1 MKREKQPEM
10 TTRHLYIWSVGSHS
24 ESNRQYDEET
34 EQLSDDLVGVT
45 GKVADLTKA
54 ASNNGRGISLFTDET
69 QTKYKD
75 LVDYLGEVS
84 DVMDEISAKN
94 KQELLE
100 LLFGKNRANAGAALL
115 TNYKQVYKVI
125 ETINES
131 SGSAEREMNTMAE
144 SITFKVNE
152 FKETLTDLGK
162 TIFTQDFLK
171 DIVNTGTSVVDIL
184 DKIIDK
190 IGIIPTILAGI
201 SITKAFKNVGEPLNT
216 PVYAQPQFI
225 YVHRM

>member
-1 MKREKQPEM
+1 MGNALRSISM
-10 TTRHLYIWSVGSHS
+10 RVRG
-24 ESNRQYDEET
+24 YDEET

-131 SGSAEREMNTMAE
+131 SGSAEREMNTMSE

-162 TIFTQDFLK
+162 TIFTQNFLK
-171 DIVNTGTSVVDIL
+171 DIVNTGTSVVDVL
-184 DKIIDK
+184 DKIINK

>member
-1 MKREKQPEM
+1 M
-10 TTRHLYIWSVGSHS
+10 
-24 ESNRQYDEET
+24 
-34 EQLSDDLVGVT
+34 
-45 GKVADLTKA
+45 
-54 ASNNGRGISLFTDET
+54 
-69 QTKYKD
+69 
-75 LVDYLGEVS
+75 GEVS

-162 TIFTQDFLK
+162 TIFTQNFLK
-171 DIVNTGTSVVDIL
+171 DIVNTGTSVVDVL
-184 DKIIDK
+184 DKIINK

>member
-1 MKREKQPEM
+1 MGNALRSISM
-10 TTRHLYIWSVGSHS
+10 RVRG
-24 ESNRQYDEET
+24 YDEET

-54 ASNNGRGISLFTDET
+54 ASNNGRGISLFTDGT

-131 SGSAEREMNTMAE
+131 SGSAEREMNTMSE

-162 TIFTQDFLK
+162 TIFTQNFLK
-171 DIVNTGTSVVDIL
+171 DIVNTGTSVVDVL

-201 SITKAFKNVGEPLNT
+201 STTMAFKNVGEPLNT

-225 YVHRM
+225 YVHRMKHVLK

>member
-1 MKREKQPEM
+1 MGNALRSISM
-10 TTRHLYIWSVGSHS
+10 RVRG
-24 ESNRQYDEET
+24 YDEET

-131 SGSAEREMNTMAE
+131 SGSAEREMNTMSE

-162 TIFTQDFLK
+162 TIFTQNFLK
-171 DIVNTGTSVVDIL
+171 DIVNTGTSVVDVL

>member
-1 MKREKQPEM
+1 MGNALRSISM
-10 TTRHLYIWSVGSHS
+10 RVRG
-24 ESNRQYDEET
+24 YDEET

-45 GKVADLTKA
+45 GKVADLTKV

-125 ETINES
+125 ETINKS
-131 SGSAEREMNTMAE
+131 SGSAEREMTTMAE

-162 TIFTQDFLK
+162 TIFTQNFLK
-171 DIVNTGTSVVDIL
+171 DIVSTGTSIIDIL

-190 IGIIPTILAGI
+190 IGIMPTILAGI
-201 SITKAFKNVGEPLNT
+201 STAMAFKNVGELLNT
-216 PVYAQPQFI
+216 PVYAQPQI
-225 YVHRM
+225 ICA

>member
-1 MKREKQPEM
+1 MGNALRSISM
-10 TTRHLYIWSVGSHS
+10 RVRG
-24 ESNRQYDEET
+24 YDEET

-131 SGSAEREMNTMAE
+131 SGSAEREMNTMSE

-162 TIFTQDFLK
+162 TIFTQNFLK
-171 DIVNTGTSVVDIL
+171 DIVNTGTSVIDVL

-201 SITKAFKNVGEPLNT
+201 SISMAFKNVGELLNT